1 MFISVLRKY
10 IGTIISV
17 FGFALLCILTFGDI
31 YEIMTE
37 EYWQNVWHNITA
49 IGLMSISL
57 TTIQTTIKQGLA
69 EQALQRGLNTE
80 PAKNKYAEHKAI
92 ITQNINRMIYV
103 PYFLQIYNKRHTKL
117 RQREFLLMNNYKS
130 EELLFLSNRKKLIKK
145 YKKIKVDLNVASI
158 KWATTDIVYNKY
170 GRIETLAAYR
180 KKRLLRGIIFS
191 TVCMF
196 ATTLVT
202 RGLFFSIVDEP
213 LSHKFIRLATYTFTI
228 ILTSVLRVI
237 KEYEKGA
244 FGIPNELDEINEVWH
259 EFESWEAPEWVEKD
273 ISESMKEVMM
283 NDKRGNI
290 QEEQATC
297 EESQDTEADFKDW
310 SELISNC
317 VPDDSSAEL
326 DRESAGDIGQ
336 VGQEKVYGN
345 TAGSQLS
352 IFDSEVG

>member
-37 EYWQNVWHNITA
+37 EYWRNVWHNITA

-80 PAKNKYAEHKAI
+80 AAKNKYAEHKAI
-92 ITQNINRMIYV
+92 ITQNISRMIYV
-103 PYFLQIYNKRHTKL
+103 PYFLQVYNKRHTKL

-130 EELLFLSNRKKLIKK
+130 EELLFLSKRKKLIKK

-180 KKRLLRGIIFS
+180 KKRLLRGIVFS

-213 LSHKFIRLATYTFTI
+213 LSHKFVRLATYTFTI

-273 ISESMKEVMM
+273 ISESMKEVMT
-283 NDKRGNI
+283 NDKRGDL
-290 QEEQATC
+290 QEEQTTC
-297 EESQDTEADFKDW
+297 KECPDPEADFENHTDL
-310 SELISNC
+310 SGPYIFTCGIE
-317 VPDDSSAEL
+317 EL
-326 DRESAGDIGQ
+326 DRQPVGDCREA
-336 VGQEKVYGN
+336 GQEEVYGSSV
-345 TAGSQLS
+345 GGQLS
-352 IFDSEVG
+352 IFDNQVG